1 MADID
6 FSEAFVEGMLKVRL
20 ESKRNEIFEKIEL
33 LAFVPEMGSRIL
45 PESVVRRFGREVRK
59 VVIDPFD
66 IIYRYFPEEDL
77 VFVEGLLCQREAQ

>member
-33 LAFVPEMGSRIL
+33 LAFVPEMG
-45 PESVVRRFGREVRK
+45 
-59 VVIDPFD
+59 
-66 IIYRYFPEEDL
+66 
-77 VFVEGLLCQREAQ
+77 